1 MMEKI
6 QQAATMR
13 VAPQL
18 NPQQGEQLVY
28 SYDNDSVHKGALEE
42 LRVRG
47 LLTSTNR
54 APLPPNSPD
63 MHKVVE
69 HCIARVTSMVNAE
82 LADTE
87 DIVHPVG
94 YWQGRVEQLFFGGIS
109 AASVKADVASLRATY
124 QAIIDV
130 GGAWPPRKYR

>member
-1 MMEKI
+1 MQTQQGHLAKGTTSKEFCDVMEKI

-87 DIVHPVG
+87 DSAPSGVLAGQSRAAVLYG
-94 YWQGRVEQLFFGGIS
+94 NKRSFSEGRCG
-109 AASVKADVASLRATY
+109 
-124 QAIIDV
+124 
-130 GGAWPPRKYR
+130 